1 MSDIPNPPPQKHT
14 FGSSVSFDLEKPP
27 EPKRRGK
34 RDLDQEGT
42 EHPLHEPSNRGE
54 VVDCPGCGQEISE
67 EEWLDALVGFVS
79 GVRDFEVGDPV
90 RARIVQ
96 TLRNTVTNMNMPHQR
111 DVWEL
116 SVVAHLVDEFERIVQ
131 AETLRVSN
139 DEVEAN
145 FSISE
150 VQEMLQ
156 ATEIETRSA
165 MANEIWEDVVVQ
177 VQTVL
182 EPKLRKQIEQELWGE
197 FEAELHRRQEA

>member
-1 MSDIPNPPPQKHT
+1 MSEIPTPAPKKNK
-14 FGSSVSFDLEKPP
+14 FGASVSFDLEKAP
-27 EPKRRGK
+27 EPKRREK
-34 RDLDQEGT
+34 RDVEETHIEHGHEIRSSAT
-42 EHPLHEPSNRGE
+42 EVG
-54 VVDCPGCGQEISE
+54 CPGCGQDISE
-67 EEWLDALVGFVS
+67 DEWVEALVGFVS

-116 SVVAHLVDEFERIVQ
+116 SVVAHLVEEIERIVQ